1 MSTASLLQSLTSAP
15 IWTLLADLP
24 LTAKQEKIRPAAARK
39 GQPRGSFAIP
49 TPFRASSNKLV
60 HAAPQYLRYFLDGQH
75 AGFSVTVFPA
85 ADILDPASD
94 GLGKLSLGS
103 CLQPDGQPFIYLPF
117 LSFLFAVRLFAPCCV
132 GCCSHILL
140 TFLIIC
146 HTPHIFKNFFM
157 VQPPPSA
164 SAAAYYTPEFWPQ

>member
-1 MSTASLLQSLTSAP
+1 MSTVSLLQSLTSAP

-24 LTAKQEKIRPAAARK
+24 LTAKQEKIRPRQPEK
-39 GQPRGSFAIP
+39 GSRGGSFAIP

-75 AGFSVTVFPA
+75 TGFYVTVFPA

-117 LSFLFAVRLFAPCCV
+117 LSFLFAVRLFVPCCV

>member
-1 MSTASLLQSLTSAP
+1 MSTVSLLQSLTSAP

-94 GLGKLSLGS
+94 GLGKPSLGHACS
-103 CLQPDGQPFIYLPF
+103 LTGS
-117 LSFLFAVRLFAPCCV
+117 LSFISHFYPSFCSSTFCSLLRGVLLPHSPDIPDNMSYTAYLQELFYGTTSSF
-132 GCCSHILL
+132 GISGGIL
-140 TFLIIC
+140 
-146 HTPHIFKNFFM
+146 H
-157 VQPPPSA
+157 A
-164 SAAAYYTPEFWPQ
+164 

>member
-1 MSTASLLQSLTSAP
+1 MSTVSLLQSLTSAP

-75 AGFSVTVFPA
+75 AGFYVTVFPA
-85 ADILDPASD
+85 ADILGPASD
-94 GLGKLSLGS
+94 GLGKLSLGHACS
-103 CLQPDGQPFIYLPF
+103 LTGS
-117 LSFLFAVRLFAPCCV
+117 LSFISHFYPSFLQFDFCSLLRGVLLSHSPDIPDNMSYTAYLQELFYGTTSF
-132 GCCSHILL
+132 GISGGIL
-140 TFLIIC
+140 
-146 HTPHIFKNFFM
+146 H
-157 VQPPPSA
+157 A
-164 SAAAYYTPEFWPQ
+164 

>member
-1 MSTASLLQSLTSAP
+1 MSTVSLLQSLTSAP

-75 AGFSVTVFPA
+75 TGFYVTVFPA
-85 ADILDPASD
+85 ADILAPASD
-94 GLGKLSLGS
+94 GLGKLSLGH
-103 CLQPDGQPFIYLPF
+103 
-117 LSFLFAVRLFAPCCV
+117 A
-132 GCCSHILL
+132 CSLL
-140 TFLIIC
+140 EMC
-146 HTPHIFKNFFM
+146 H
-157 VQPPPSA
+157 
-164 SAAAYYTPEFWPQ
+164 

>member
-1 MSTASLLQSLTSAP
+1 MLQMLFRLYPIICLARNSGGADCPCPVLLCFF
-15 IWTLLADLP
+15 INH
-24 LTAKQEKIRPAAARK
+24 EH
-39 GQPRGSFAIP
+39 
-49 TPFRASSNKLV
+49 FRASSNKLV

-75 AGFSVTVFPA
+75 AGFYVTVFPA
-85 ADILDPASD
+85 ADILDPAIRWPRQAVP
-94 GLGKLSLGS
+94 GS

-117 LSFLFAVRLFAPCCV
+117 LSFLFAVRLFVPCCV

-140 TFLIIC
+140 TFLTIC

>member
-1 MSTASLLQSLTSAP
+1 MSTVSLLQSLTSAP

-75 AGFSVTVFPA
+75 AGFYVTVFPA

-94 GLGKLSLGS
+94 GLGKLSLGHACS
-103 CLQPDGQPFIYLPF
+103 LTGS
-117 LSFLFAVRLFAPCCV
+117 LSFISHFYPSFLQFDFCSLLRGVLLPHSPDIPDNMSYTAYFQELFYGTTSSF
-132 GCCSHILL
+132 GISGGIL
-140 TFLIIC
+140 
-146 HTPHIFKNFFM
+146 H
-157 VQPPPSA
+157 A
-164 SAAAYYTPEFWPQ
+164 

>member
-1 MSTASLLQSLTSAP
+1 MSTVSLLQSLTSAP

-24 LTAKQEKIRPAAARK
+24 LTAKQEKIRPAAARR

-75 AGFSVTVFPA
+75 AGFYVTVFPA

-94 GLGKLSLGS
+94 GLGKLSLGHACS
-103 CLQPDGQPFIYLPF
+103 LTGS
-117 LSFLFAVRLFAPCCV
+117 LSFISHCSSTFCSLLRGVLLSHSPDIPDNMSYTAYLQELFYGTTSSF
-132 GCCSHILL
+132 GISGGIL
-140 TFLIIC
+140 
-146 HTPHIFKNFFM
+146 H
-157 VQPPPSA
+157 A
-164 SAAAYYTPEFWPQ
+164 

>member
-75 AGFSVTVFPA
+75 TGFYVTIFPA

-94 GLGKLSLGS
+94 GLGKLSLGHACS
-103 CLQPDGQPFIYLPF
+103 LTGS
-117 LSFLFAVRLFAPCCV
+117 LSFISHFYPSFCSSTFCSLLRGMLLPHSPDIPDNMSYTAYLQELFYGTTSSF
-132 GCCSHILL
+132 GISGGIL
-140 TFLIIC
+140 
-146 HTPHIFKNFFM
+146 H
-157 VQPPPSA
+157 A
-164 SAAAYYTPEFWPQ
+164 